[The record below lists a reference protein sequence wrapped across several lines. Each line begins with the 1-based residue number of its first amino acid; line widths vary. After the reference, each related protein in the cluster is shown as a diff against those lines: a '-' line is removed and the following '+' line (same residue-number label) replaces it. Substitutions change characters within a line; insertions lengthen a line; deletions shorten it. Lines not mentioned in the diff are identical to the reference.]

1 MERPPSKDAPGF
13 CFNNLMDGM
22 KTQLKGSK
30 TSIIISACH
39 WDFLQV
45 SFHCGISNQRS
56 TGSSYWT
63 FVGVT
68 HLNVMTVTRNILLH
82 LTTVCL

>member
-1 MERPPSKDAPGF
+1 MHQGF
-13 CFNNLMDGM
+13 NDLMDRM
-22 KTQLKGSK
+22 KPQLKGSK

-45 SFHCGISNQRS
+45 SFHCGISHQRPMGS
-56 TGSSYWT
+56 TYWT
-63 FVGVT
+63 FVGAT